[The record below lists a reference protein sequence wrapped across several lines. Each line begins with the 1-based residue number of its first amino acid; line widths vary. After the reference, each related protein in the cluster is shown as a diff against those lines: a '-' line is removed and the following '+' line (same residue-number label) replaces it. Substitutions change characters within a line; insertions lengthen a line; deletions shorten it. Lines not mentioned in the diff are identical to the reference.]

1 MTSLEELYRRYS
13 QDVFRFA
20 YWLSG
25 SRAEAEDITSETF
38 VRAWAGAEDLRM
50 ATVKAYLVAIARN
63 LFLQRRRQAKRH
75 EALDLEVPDAAAGP
89 EGRLERRDELRMV
102 LEQLQTFPE
111 IDRAA
116 LLMHAELELPY
127 DEIARAL
134 GLSLSAVKVRVHR
147 GRLKLARA
155 CHRGGVNDG
164 DLA

>member
-25 SRAEAEDITSETF
+25 SRSEAEDIVSETF

-50 ATVKAYLVAIARN
+50 NTVKAYLIAIARN
-63 LFLQRRRQAKRH
+63 LFLQRRRREGRH
-75 EALDLEVPDAAAGP
+75 QELDAGLRDPGPGP
-89 EGRLERRDELRMV
+89 EQEVERQDELRAV
-102 LEQLQTFPE
+102 LEQLQRLPE
-111 IDRAA
+111 ADRAA

-147 GRLKLARA
+147 ARLKLARA
-155 CHRGGVNDG
+155 CPRGEE
-164 DLA
+164 